1 MTCDEAKNKIDK
13 YIHSDKNL
21 PIIVD
26 VPNSRMLTELLSD
39 YKVGKNKI
47 IKANKTDYCPKDS
60 LPQMDKLQNDLS
72 KSGDVMLLDGLS
84 VFLLLQGKSVLI
96 NTLKSL
102 MELFCPGKLIIL
114 TLGCAAYLYSL
125 DKRYFSSGRIILA
138 EGEKE
143 ELPVLDFIAKDLPKP
158 ECCIDGINGL
168 PRMTVFLE
176 AGQQTISIVTNKT
189 KKDFPDSLFEI
200 KQYIS
205 AFQVI
210 KDSYP
215 ELSAID
221 EKAGTNG
228 QWSELQTAL
237 SKTGSWGEYVNE
249 SFGDPNNLIHN
260 IPVFS
265 TYNEF
270 KKWAY
275 FLALRI
281 YGAKGNEYLTGVIQ
295 GAETYDS
302 FVTGIFCSILKEK
315 PGDVHFDKLYNERK
329 AILSQMTDYPDEMF
343 SFCKQVLGKE
353 RDGLYYLTDLTQQE
367 KELAIGLIAKYAED
381 YPPARLQSILEN
393 VYPDLALYLSPFN
406 FNDDFLN
413 RYFNQYKYC
422 KVINKILPEFRA
434 MMEEQATKRDY
445 NKLLRPRT
453 SFLDALMKDKDK
465 TKLYF
470 IDAMGVEF
478 LSYFQNK
485 CFEKRLDF
493 KANIARC
500 ELPSITSLNK
510 EFVEEFSLAG
520 CPVFNNKELDELKH
534 EGQNSYNYEN
544 TKLPIHIVRELQ
556 IIDELVDNLKSS
568 LEHTQRAYIIADH
581 GATRLAVINET
592 ENKWEVAEK
601 GKHSGRCC
609 PKTELNEKPDF
620 ATEENDF
627 WCLANYDRFKGG
639 RKALVE
645 VHGGATLE
653 EVAIPIIEVKKI
665 TKKIVCR
672 VCDEKP
678 IFISFRKKA
687 KLKIYAE
694 VDTDKISISV
704 NGHNYKARTTN
715 IPYQYEVDMPDVKK
729 AGIYRFAVYSEGI
742 LIARD
747 LTFEVNKEGAS
758 EKNLF

>member
-1 MTCDEAKNKIDK
+1 MTYDDAKRKIDK
-13 YIHSDKNL
+13 YIHSDKSL
-21 PIIVD
+21 PIIVN
-26 VPNSRMLTELLSD
+26 VPNPKLLTDILSN
-39 YKVGKNKI
+39 YRVGNNKV
-47 IKANKTDYCPKDS
+47 IKAYNAEYCQQDS
-60 LPQMDKLQNDLS
+60 LPQMDRLQNILS
-72 KSGDVMLLDGLS
+72 KSNDVMLLDGLS
-84 VFLLLQGKSVLI
+84 VFLLLQGESTLI
-96 NTLKSL
+96 NALKSI
-102 MELFCPGKLIIL
+102 MELSCNGKLIVL
-114 TLGCAAYLYSL
+114 TIGCEKYLSFL
-125 DKRYFSSGRIILA
+125 DRRYLSSGRIVEV

-143 ELPVLDFIAKDLPKP
+143 ELPILYFIAKNLQKP
-158 ECCIDGINGL
+158 ERYIDGISAL
-168 PRMTVFLE
+168 PQMITLLE
-176 AGQQTISIVTNKT
+176 EREQTISIVTNKT
-189 KKDFPDSLFEI
+189 KKDFPNSLFKI
-200 KQYIS
+200 KQYTS
-205 AFQVI
+205 AFQII
-210 KDSYP
+210 KDTYP
-215 ELSAID
+215 ELSFID
-221 EKAGTNG
+221 EKAGING
-228 QWSELQTAL
+228 QWSDLQTAL
-237 SKTGSWGEYVNE
+237 SKTGSWGEYVKE
-249 SFGDPNNLIHN
+249 SFGDPNNLTHN

-265 TYNEF
+265 AYNEF

-315 PGDVHFDKLYNERK
+315 PGNTHFDKLYNERK
-329 AILSQMTDYPDEMF
+329 AILSQMTDYPDEMY

-367 KELAIGLIAKYAED
+367 KELAIELIAKYAED
-381 YPPARLQSILEN
+381 YPPARLQSILEK

-470 IDAMGVEF
+470 IDAMGIEF

-485 CFEKRLDF
+485 CFEKGLDF
-493 KANIARC
+493 KATVARC

-556 IIDELVDNLKSS
+556 IIDELADNLKSS

-581 GATRLAVINET
+581 GATRLAVINEK

-665 TKKIVCR
+665 TKKIVCYVWDR
-672 VCDEKP
+672 KP

-687 KLKIYAE
+687 KLQMYAE

-715 IPYQYEVDMPDVKK
+715 IQYQYEVDMPDIKK
-729 AGIYRFAVYSEGI
+729 AGSYRFAVYLEGV
-742 LIARD
+742 LIAKD
-747 LTFEVNKEGAS
+747 LTFEVKKEGAS
-758 EKNLF
+758 EKDLF